1 MRNRWLAASVLA
13 AAAVV
18 GLAACGS
25 SGGGST
31 PPSSS
36 TTKPPASSSTGSTS
50 NTTTSASA
58 TGLKVTMI
66 SGHKVLT
73 TAQGF
78 VVYWFAID
86 TPTKS
91 NCSGSC
97 ATYWPPL
104 VGTPTLASGVTLS
117 GKLGTITRSGG
128 VMQATYDGHPL
139 YLYKADT
146 SAGMD
151 SGNGLNAS
159 GGLWWAMTASGAKIK
174 AASTSGSSGS
184 GGSGSSGSGSGG
196 SGGYGY

>member
-25 SGGGST
+25 GGGNSST
-31 PPSSS
+31 PSS
-36 TTKPPASSSTGSTS
+36 TTKPPAASSTGSTG
-50 NTTTSASA
+50 NATTTSASA
-58 TGLKVTMI
+58 TGLKTTTI

-91 NCSGSC
+91 NCTGQC
-97 ATYWPPL
+97 AANWPPL
-104 VGTPTLASGVTLS
+104 TGTPTLASGVTLS
-117 GKLGTITRSGG
+117 GKLGTIARAGG

-139 YLYKADT
+139 YLFKADT

-151 SGNGLNAS
+151 SGNDLNAA

-174 AASTSGSSGS
+174 KAASSS
-184 GGSGSSGSGSGG
+184 GSGSSGSGSGG
-196 SGGYGY
+196 YGY

>member
-25 SGGGST
+25 GGGNTST
-31 PPSSS
+31 PSS
-36 TTKPPASSSTGSTS
+36 TTKPPAASSTGSTG

-58 TGLKVTMI
+58 TGLKTTTI

-91 NCSGSC
+91 NCTGEC
-97 ATYWPPL
+97 ATNWPPL
-104 VGTPTLASGVTLS
+104 VGTPTLGAGVTLS

-128 VMQATYDGHPL
+128 VMQATYDNHPL
-139 YLYKADT
+139 YLFKADT

-151 SGNGLNAS
+151 SGNDLNAA

-174 AASTSGSSGS
+174 KAASSTSGS
-184 GGSGSSGSGSGG
+184 GSGSSGSGSGG
-196 SGGYGY
+196 YGY